1 MVAASKLF
9 RDHTA
14 QITAHVSERSDETLC
29 TPSNWPVGAVFGR
42 AIFAAQGQKTLAFS
56 FVILR
61 QVPQFPEQE
70 P

>member
-1 MVAASKLF
+1 MVAAAKNL

-14 QITAHVSERSDETLC
+14 QIIAYIFERSNQTLC
-29 TPSNWPVGAVFGR
+29 TPTNRPAGAVFGR
-42 AIFAAQGQKTLAFS
+42 AIFAAQGQKALAFS